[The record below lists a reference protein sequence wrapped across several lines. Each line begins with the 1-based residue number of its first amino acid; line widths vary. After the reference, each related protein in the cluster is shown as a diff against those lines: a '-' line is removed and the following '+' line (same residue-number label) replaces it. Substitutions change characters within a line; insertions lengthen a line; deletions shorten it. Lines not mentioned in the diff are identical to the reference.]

1 MSPVE
6 TPILLTPTQVAT
18 VVRAEVA
25 ANYWQ
30 PPLLSAL
37 SDLRLAVLRASPAG
51 VRKQQA
57 RRLLSALQVL
67 TAFPRD
73 GSGLR
78 AADVARTVSAL
89 STAAVYRWCEAC
101 AEIGL
106 LERDEQSRLYKWAQL
121 VA

>member
-1 MSPVE
+1 MSPGE
-6 TPILLTPTQVAT
+6 TPIILTPAQVPT

-37 SDLRLAVLRASPAG
+37 SDLRLAVAPARPAG
-51 VRKQQA
+51 VRRPQA

-67 TAFPRD
+67 MAVPRD
-73 GSGLR
+73 GSGQR
-78 AADVARTVSAL
+78 AADVARMVSGSSA
-89 STAAVYRWCEAC
+89 AAVYRWCEAC

-106 LERDEQSRLYKWAQL
+106 LERDEESRRHKWVEL
-121 VA
+121 GG